1 VAITALFL
9 FHLYGMGLR
18 WYIAGHAPWSNSY
31 ETMVYIAWVTVMAGL
46 IFGRRNSLTLAL
58 ATLFGGVILFV
69 SGLNWMD
76 PQINT
81 LVPVLKS
88 PWLMFHV
95 AVIVAAYGFFGISF
109 LLGIVNLLLM
119 SFRHAG
125 GQMTLRIKELGIIN
139 NLSLLAGLVLMTI
152 GTFLGAVWANESWGR
167 YWGWDPKE
175 TWALITVMVYT
186 IVTHLHLVKQ
196 WQSEW
201 LFNLLSVLAFSS
213 VLMTFLGVNYF
224 LSGMHSYGQT
234 DTDSSVF
241 LYIAAAFVAIA
252 ILGVVSYRRVM
263 SGKQ

>member
-1 VAITALFL
+1 
-9 FHLYGMGLR
+9 
-18 WYIAGHAPWSNSY
+18 
-31 ETMVYIAWVTVMAGL
+31 
-46 IFGRRNSLTLAL
+46 
-58 ATLFGGVILFV
+58 
-69 SGLNWMD
+69 
-76 PQINT
+76 
-81 LVPVLKS
+81 
-88 PWLMFHV
+88 
-95 AVIVAAYGFFGISF
+95 VAAYGFFGISF

-119 SFRHAG
+119 SFRHEE
-125 GQMTLRIKELGIIN
+125 GQMALRIKELGIIN
-139 NLSLLAGLVLMTI
+139 NLALLAGLALMTI

-175 TWALITVMVYT
+175 TWALITVVVYS

-252 ILGVVSYRRVM
+252 ILGVVSYRRVI